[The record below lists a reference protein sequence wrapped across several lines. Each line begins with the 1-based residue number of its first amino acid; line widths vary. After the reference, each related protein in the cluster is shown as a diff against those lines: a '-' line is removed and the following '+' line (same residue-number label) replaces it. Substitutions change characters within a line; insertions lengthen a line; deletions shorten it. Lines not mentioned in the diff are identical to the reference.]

1 MANETVELVQLLKP
15 LASVPNK
22 LSVVVRR
29 KDGFKMS
36 ELGHGVRI
44 EKGTCITVVPWSN
57 IVSYSLTSCDDKK
70 EVAATPA
77 RASKSAA

>member
-15 LASVPNK
+15 LANIANK

-36 ELGHGVRI
+36 QLGHGVRI
-44 EKGTCITVVPWSN
+44 EKGSCIIVVPWSN
-57 IVSYSLTSCDDKK
+57 IVSYSLTARDDKK
-70 EVAATPA
+70 EVTTVSA
-77 RASKSAA
+77 RASKTAA